1 MWKCTLL
8 WTKMILKSPPTL
20 NRQFTWI
27 SNLFH
32 LLLAANKR
40 IRQQFFSTSQK
51 SWLSSGV
58 LLMQSFC
65 RSCFPLLDQTCIP
78 SVWSLEP
85 KLNVLVKPLAGTMKR
100 HGTMGDHLWSQ
111 QAISATVTLL
121 YSHWISWM
129 GSQKDH
135 ETQVLA
141 KNHSICLWVLTLR
154 NSEPCW
160 DDTFAWSSQPDW
172 SNKGMFPANN
182 FQALP
187 LLANSNRGCS
197 SSSHL
202 WSSWTPL
209 SHSPNHKQTHHLY
222 HCTRGTEAAPCQHRI
237 SWKVRSEN

>member
-1 MWKCTLL
+1 MDIKPIPSITCS
-8 WTKMILKSPPTL
+8 K
-20 NRQFTWI
+20 
-27 SNLFH
+27 
-32 LLLAANKR
+32 
-40 IRQQFFSTSQK
+40 QK
-51 SWLSSGV
+51 
-58 LLMQSFC
+58 
-65 RSCFPLLDQTCIP
+65 DQTAIFFYF
-78 SVWSLEP
+78 SE
-85 KLNVLVKPLAGTMKR
+85 KLIVFWCFADAVLVQELLSTVRPNLHSKCLAIGTQTQCSGETLGWNHEKAWHNGWPPM
-100 HGTMGDHLWSQ
+100 
-111 QAISATVTLL
+111 VTTG
-121 YSHWISWM
+121 YFCHCNFIIQYWISWM